1 MVAAAYGIECH
12 QSVILCGKKVE
23 RVIKVPLTSNGK
35 KLGSLLEE
43 NDIIL

>member
-1 MVAAAYGIECH
+1 MVAATYGIECH

-23 RVIKVPLTSNGK
+23 SVIKVSLTSNGK

-43 NDIIL
+43 NDILI